1 MAHHPL
7 HLALCLASRATL
19 AMTSLAL
26 ATGPAGAQKIQG
38 EASEGLSSKG
48 ANPAPEEVALKNA
61 VKLNYGIQGQ
71 LQGAGTPNE
80 AGMGIFLPLTVGKNT
95 ASYVDVLVNYNSQD
109 YRNYSSIGDS
119 NGAGEGING
128 YSISTSTRLGYRWL
142 NGNSSWMYGFNAGYD
157 SRQLSYTRQT
167 STRNNSN
174 PVLFQQ
180 VTVELEA
187 VSNTLNAKAY
197 ALVPV
202 GPSKYQLRDTYA
214 GSSLNTYGLD
224 VGYSI
229 TPDLSASIGYYHQNS
244 GLSNTDGSGVAG
256 RIAYNLSNGVTL
268 GFNISYDQLFETR
281 VSGDIKLRFGS
292 NGYGAPSKRSQQPA
306 LQPTIQALSGTPTK
320 RNIRVIAQ
328 N

>member
-1 MAHHPL
+1 MAHRPFHR
-7 HLALCLASRATL
+7 ALCLAGRATL

-26 ATGPAGAQKIQG
+26 ATGPAWAQKIQG
-38 EASEGLSSKG
+38 EASKGLSSKG
-48 ANPAPEEVALKNA
+48 ANPALEEVALKNA

-80 AGMGIFLPLTVGKNT
+80 AGLGIFLPLTAGKNST
-95 ASYVDVLVNYNSQD
+95 SYVDVLVNYNSPD
-109 YRNYSSIGDS
+109 YGNYSSISEPNSTGY
-119 NGAGEGING
+119 GLEG
-128 YSISTSTRLGYRWL
+128 YSVSTSTRIGYRWL
-142 NGNSSWMYGFNAGYD
+142 NTNRSWMYGINAGYD
-157 SRQLSYTRQT
+157 SRPMSYTRDT
-167 STRNNSN
+167 TTKNNPSS
-174 PVLFQQ
+174 LFFQQ
-180 VTVELEA
+180 VAAELEA
-187 VSNTLNAKAY
+187 VSNTLNFKAY

-202 GPSKYQLRDTYA
+202 GPSKYQLTSAYQ
-214 GSSLNTYGLD
+214 GSALNTYGLD